1 MTDFLSEYAWILWLA
16 LILLFIIVEMLSL
29 ELTFLMLG
37 IGSLGGLLAGL
48 LGAPLWLQII
58 IAAVL
63 SVVLLFGLKPPLLRL
78 LKRGGDPTPSNVDA
92 LLGMNGL
99 VLTTVGEFGGHV
111 KLANGETWTARVSPD
126 VHVPELVEG
135 QRVLVTAIDGATAYV
150 APAERTSIP

>member
-1 MTDFLSEYAWILWLA
+1 MTEFLTEYAWILWLA

-37 IGSLGGLLAGL
+37 IGSLGGLAAGL

-58 IAAVL
+58 VAALL
-63 SVVLLFGLKPPLLRL
+63 SVLLLFGLKPPLLRA
-78 LKRGGDPTPSNVDA
+78 LKRGGDPALSNVDA
-92 LLGMNGL
+92 LLGMSGL

-111 KLANGETWTARVSPD
+111 KLSNGETWTARVSPTVD
-126 VHVPELVEG
+126 LPELVEG

-150 APAERTSIP
+150 APAERISNA